1 MLSALGRPYAESNH
15 ELALRRGLLYPF
27 NYMGL
32 FTFERQTTEISLP
45 EIRVFSK
52 TKKHLATG

>member
-1 MLSALGRPYAESNH
+1 MGRPYAESNH